1 MSTKR
6 LTKHYNG
13 HLTGHCLYRVIPD
26 PYFLTLQTDGH
37 GTISANALT
46 ATPSAG
52 YAFSN
57 YESTGATI
65 VGNDLTFGVE
75 DCTAKAATYTL
86 TLQTDGHGTGYFSA
100 TGYAP

>member
-13 HLTGHCLYRVIPD
+13 HVTGHCLYRVIPD

-52 YAFSN
+52 YA
-57 YESTGATI
+57 
-65 VGNDLTFGVE
+65 
-75 DCTAKAATYTL
+75 
-86 TLQTDGHGTGYFSA
+86 
-100 TGYAP
+100 P